1 MNQQYYGKIDLTKLG
16 QIARQHSELVEEV
29 EFKDGTHKLLKVSV
43 FQKDV
48 ADKFGNTACIKAN
61 CKRDEEKQGLNYF
74 VADLKNSTPRNET
87 HKSENNEPH
96 RSNVHNDD
104 LPY

>member
-1 MNQQYYGKIDLTKLG
+1 MKQQYYGKIDLTKLG

-61 CKRDEEKQGLNYF
+61 CKREEERQGVNYF
-74 VADLKNSTPRNET
+74 VADLKASTPRNET
-87 HKSENNEPH
+87 HREEPNEP
-96 RSNVHNDD
+96 RKSNIPNDD